1 MWHIIFST
9 AWLKGFKGAKKF
21 MSESIST
28 RPQSPESNRSGK
40 NSHLDLHPSLRWSAT
55 FPLGLFQS
63 WCLTVRHDAR
73 DWHSITHSGTQ
84 LQTQTTIL
92 IKLLRQTIHVNSIH
106 GHSFTERRVCLWH
119 DRLPIFKYICR
130 TLESTNGSYKSFI
143 SIQLLGWFG
152 RNQNSVRRPA
162 WLWHTASWASS

>member
-9 AWLKGFKGAKKF
+9 TWLKGYKGAKEFIMKGG
-21 MSESIST
+21 SIST

-40 NSHLDLHPSLRWSAT
+40 NSHLDLPPSLGWSAT

-73 DWHSITHSGTQ
+73 DWHSITHSRMW
-84 LQTQTTIL
+84 LQTQTTIS
-92 IKLLRQTIHVNSIH
+92 IKLLTQTIHLNSIH
-106 GHSFTERRVCLWH
+106 VHSFADRRVRLWH

-130 TLESTNGSYKSFI
+130 TLESTNGSYNKLIELVCPPVTSHFPWRQ
-143 SIQLLGWFG
+143 IQ
-152 RNQNSVRRPA
+152 
-162 WLWHTASWASS
+162 